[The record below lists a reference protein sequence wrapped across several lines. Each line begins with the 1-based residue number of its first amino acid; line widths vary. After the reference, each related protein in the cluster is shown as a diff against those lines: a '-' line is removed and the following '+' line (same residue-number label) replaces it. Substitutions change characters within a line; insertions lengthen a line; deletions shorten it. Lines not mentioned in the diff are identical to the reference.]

1 MNFVTMYVCLWDFA
15 LSDCDPGTWNLIGW
29 EGNICIDLF
38 GTGEVELLEG

>member
-1 MNFVTMYVCLWDFA
+1 MYVYGIFRLKTIA

-29 EGNICIDLF
+29 EGNICVDLF

>member
-1 MNFVTMYVCLWDFA
+1 MYVYGIFRLKTTA

-29 EGNICIDLF
+29 EGNICVDLF